1 MKISFAIFAL
11 LGYTSAITIHQL
23 TSEDPK
29 PDAAA
34 AAEEKPSAAE
44 EAKAAADKEGA
55 PEAKKAPPATDGPE

>member
-29 PDAAA
+29 PDA